1 MKLLL
6 RIGEPSDPDQ
16 PHAVGSGRLVEVDT
30 ALRIGRAADND
41 LVLPDP
47 ERVVSKQH
55 CIIRQED
62 GRYVVVDLSANGTFL
77 NDNADRLVRDRAVPL
92 VAGDAIRLGGFTL
105 TVVSVILPD
114 EDPTGTGTESL
125 SPVSHAP
132 TPSLQPPQP
141 WPAPRTP
148 QDIDAFLD
156 SINGEPGSGE
166 DFLANRG
173 TDDFLDEHA
182 AEPWRSTPPP
192 VAADPDHVAPA
203 AEAFARPTVRKDA
216 IPDDWDPLAEIGSAR
231 RRPDPARNGPNRSG
245 PARPDAV
252 GSIGGD
258 ANTAPPALPRLDPG
272 YQDAPHRDAGG
283 ASATGAGAVKRAAA
297 SEDLARLDLVSPGT
311 PQSDFAQP
319 HLGQPG
325 LSRRAAPP
333 AGIGRT
339 EAPQS
344 RTRPP
349 GPSEDGFGCAPRSFA
364 QTPLPETSTVSP
376 AKPTNQAP
384 QSVPH
389 LPSGNDRRHAIDILL
404 VACGID
410 PATLSDTKAAVAA
423 ERAGHVLRIAVDGM
437 LQILG
442 SRSAAKQEFGMQRT
456 AISRGAN
463 NALKFVSTA
472 EEALQMLLC
481 NDIPGFLPP
490 EDAMRETVT
499 DINAHH
505 LALLSGVR
513 VAFADTLRRLDPTAI
528 EQTVPHHATDAMLPV
543 LRKARAWEAFRAKY
557 AELERALAGD
567 GHDIFG
573 SEFARAYAS
582 IQTAVTQARSGT
594 AEAPSDV

>member
-6 RIGEPSDPDQ
+6 RIGEPPDPE
-16 PHAVGSGRLVEVDT
+16 PPRAAGSGRLIEVDT

-47 ERVVSKQH
+47 ERMVSKQH
-55 CIIRQED
+55 CVIRQED

-77 NDNADRLVRDRAVPL
+77 NDGADRLVRDHAVPL
-92 VAGDAIRLGGFTL
+92 VAGDAIHLGAFTL

-114 EDPTGTGTESL
+114 EDPAETGTESL
-125 SPVSHAP
+125 GPVSQAP
-132 TPSLQPPQP
+132 APSLQPPALQP
-141 WPAPRTP
+141 WPAPPTP
-148 QDIDAFLD
+148 RDIDAFLD
-156 SINGEPGSGE
+156 SINGEPGGGE

-173 TDDFLDEHA
+173 AEDFLEECA
-182 AEPWRSTPPP
+182 AEPWRSMPAP
-192 VAADPDHVAPA
+192 VAADPDHVTPA
-203 AEAFARPTVRKDA
+203 AEALARSAVRKEA
-216 IPDDWDPLAEIGSAR
+216 IPDDWDPLAEIRSAGR
-231 RRPDPARNGPNRSG
+231 WPDPAGTGANHPGFAGQDTGGPNEGDPNTSL
-245 PARPDAV
+245 PAVPRP
-252 GSIGGD
+252 S
-258 ANTAPPALPRLDPG
+258 PG
-272 YQDAPHRDAGG
+272 YQDAAYRDVGRAN
-283 ASATGAGAVKRAAA
+283 ATSADAANPA
-297 SEDLARLDLVSPGT
+297 PTRPDEAHLDLAHPDLAHPDLAHPDPARPDT
-311 PQSDFAQP
+311 PRSDF
-319 HLGQPG
+319 GQPD
-325 LSRRAAPP
+325 LCQLA
-333 AGIGRT
+333 
-339 EAPQS
+339 APQS
-344 RTRPP
+344 ALHPP
-349 GPSEDGFGCAPRSFA
+349 VGDDPRRA
-364 QTPLPETSTVSP
+364 V
-376 AKPTNQAP
+376 
-384 QSVPH
+384 
-389 LPSGNDRRHAIDILL
+389 DILL

-410 PATLSDTKAAVAA
+410 PATLSDAKAAVAA

-463 NALKFVSTA
+463 NALKFVATA

-513 VAFADTLRRLDPTAI
+513 AAFADTLLRLDPAAI
-528 EQTVPHHATDAMLPV
+528 EQAVPHHATDAMLPA
-543 LRKARAWEAFRAKY
+543 LRKARAWKAFRAKY

-594 AEAPSDV
+594 AETPSDV